1 MSAAASVY
9 QIALPAPLHRL
20 FDYLPPENAPVPVI
34 GARVRVPFGPRRQA
48 VGVVLGT
55 AAKSALPR
63 AKLKRIGEVLDLGP
77 VVADSLLALLRW
89 AAEYYHHPIGE
100 VIAAALPALLR
111 QGRSPEAAALT
122 AWRATPAGA
131 QALAGGELARARAQ
145 ASLLAVLCEAPDGL
159 DAQALGERSARWSGT
174 IRALEDKGYVS
185 AHPRDCLQA
194 SNLEPHP
201 APVWAGQQRAAVEA
215 ITQADGFRCF
225 LLHGV
230 TGSGKTEV
238 YLGAIDAVIRRGQQ
252 ALVLVP
258 EIALTPQLVARFAR
272 RFPAPIAV
280 LHSGLTDAERLCAWR
295 AAQTGK
301 APIVI
306 GTRSAVF
313 TPLKNP
319 GLIVVDEEHDGSYK
333 QQDGFRYSARDVA
346 VMRAARGK
354 NPYCAR

>member
-1 MSAAASVY
+1 M
-9 QIALPAPLHRL
+9 
-20 FDYLPPENAPVPVI
+20 
-34 GARVRVPFGPRRQA
+34 
-48 VGVVLGT
+48 
-55 AAKSALPR
+55 
-63 AKLKRIGEVLDLGP
+63 
-77 VVADSLLALLRW
+77 
-89 AAEYYHHPIGE
+89 
-100 VIAAALPALLR
+100 
-111 QGRSPEAAALT
+111 
-122 AWRATPAGA
+122 
-131 QALAGGELARARAQ
+131 
-145 ASLLAVLCEAPDGL
+145 
-159 DAQALGERSARWSGT
+159 
-174 IRALEDKGYVS
+174 
-185 AHPRDCLQA
+185 
-194 SNLEPHP
+194 
-201 APVWAGQQRAAVEA
+201 WAGQQRAAVEA

-238 YLGAIDAVIRRGQQ
+238 YLGAIDTVIRRGQQ

-272 RFPAPIAV
+272 RFPVPIAV

-319 GLIVVDEEHDGSYK
+319 GLIVVDEEHDASYK

-354 NPYCAR
+354 IPIVLGSATPALESLYNVRQGNYRLLELPERTGEAGFPAVALLDMRRLKAHDSCRRRWSSSSRRGCNAASKACCFSTAAVLRRRGCATAAAGPRRANAAMRG